1 MGKVG
6 PEFLA
11 VKAWQGLAPY
21 VTRCALSPLFPVP
34 YIEEARQQ
42 GLKILGNSVA
52 QQKMAR
58 FAESAAEMARNEKA
72 CRVCEALEKTKKCSG
87 CEKVYY
93 CGRECQR
100 ADWKAH
106 KSSCR
111 QEKAAV

>member
-11 VKAWQGLAPY
+11 VKEWQGLAPY

-34 YIEEARQQ
+34 YVEEARQQ

-52 QQKMAR
+52 QQKMA
-58 FAESAAEMARNEKA
+58 SNDKA
-72 CRVCEALEKTKKCSG
+72 CRVCDAVEKTKKCSG

-106 KSSCR
+106 KSSCT